1 MGSKVEAGYCVY
13 GLASFLYYSIYPP
26 VRASHQCSVLFSSSG
41 KHVWLYTVHRTFRH
55 LRTSLDMQLLYITFL
70 AEFFSDNE
78 GLDMDMMYYS
88 EMKDA
93 GYFEDSYEQF

>member
-1 MGSKVEAGYCVY
+1 
-13 GLASFLYYSIYPP
+13 
-26 VRASHQCSVLFSSSG
+26 
-41 KHVWLYTVHRTFRH
+41 
-55 LRTSLDMQLLYITFL
+55 MQLLYITFL

>member
-1 MGSKVEAGYCVY
+1 MCLSV
-13 GLASFLYYSIYPP
+13 P
-26 VRASHQCSVLFSSSG
+26 SVLFRG
-41 KHVWLYTVHRTFRH
+41 L
-55 LRTSLDMQLLYITFL
+55 SLHFGMQLLYITFL
-70 AEFFSDNE
+70 AEFFLDDE

>member
-1 MGSKVEAGYCVY
+1 MYPACISISVPYEKHTFSCT
-13 GLASFLYYSIYPP
+13 LPFLCP
-26 VRASHQCSVLFSSSG
+26 R
-41 KHVWLYTVHRTFRH
+41 VHCA
-55 LRTSLDMQLLYITFL
+55 MQLLYITFL
-70 AEFFSDNE
+70 AEFFSDDE

>member
-1 MGSKVEAGYCVY
+1 MQR
-13 GLASFLYYSIYPP
+13 LSFLKWKA
-26 VRASHQCSVLFSSSG
+26 RLA
-41 KHVWLYTVHRTFRH
+41 VHCTFWC
-55 LRTSLDMQLLYITFL
+55 LRTGLDVQLLYITFL

-93 GYFEDSYEQF
+93 GYFDDSYEEY

>member
-1 MGSKVEAGYCVY
+1 MPLKLSASLSFQVGTQALLDAVSLVESEEDFG
-13 GLASFLYYSIYPP
+13 
-26 VRASHQCSVLFSSSG
+26 
-41 KHVWLYTVHRTFRH
+41 
-55 LRTSLDMQLLYITFL
+55 MQLLYITFL